1 MTDFFKTVRG
11 YMLEYLP
18 KQRCLS
24 ENTITSYKA
33 GLNLLIEYLRNEKQL
48 PVDQIKFSL
57 FDRQLILD
65 YLQWLEEKRKCSA
78 SSRNQRLM
86 VLRSF
91 FEYAGTVD
99 GTQVALQL
107 EVSKIPRKTE
117 SGKMVEYLS
126 ETALQ
131 TLLAQPDTTKETG
144 IRNQFFMTL
153 MYDTAARCGELLNLR
168 VRDIRLSLKH
178 PEAHLIGKGSKPRAV
193 ALLGRTAELCKRYMQ
208 IYHKSPKPDD
218 YLFYTV
224 IHGIR
229 HQMSADAVAAF
240 MKKYGESARAECPEV
255 PERVHPHQLRH
266 TRAIH
271 YYRGGMPLALVA
283 EQLGHA
289 SPETTKIYA
298 YADSDTKR
306 TAIEKVEQSKG
317 VGTAIPVWENNE
329 DMILQLVGLK

>member
-11 YMLEYLP
+11 YILEYLP

-33 GLNLLIEYLRNEKQL
+33 GLNLLIGYLRNEKQFT
-48 PVDQIKFSL
+48 VGQINFTIFDQ
-57 FDRQLILD
+57 QLILD
-65 YLQWLEEKRKCSA
+65 YLQWLENKRKCSV

-99 GTQVALQL
+99 GTQTALQL
-107 EVSKIPRKTE
+107 EVSKIPRK
-117 SGKMVEYLS
+117 SGRVKMVEYLS

-131 TLLAQPDTTKETG
+131 TLLVQPDTAKETG
-144 IRNQFFMTL
+144 IRDQFFMTL
-153 MYDTAARCGELLNLR
+153 MYDTAARCGELLNLH
-168 VRDIRLSLKH
+168 VRDIRLNLKY

-193 ALLGRTAELCKRYMQ
+193 ALLGRTCELCKRYMQ
-208 IYHKSPKPDD
+208 IYHKNPNPDD

-240 MKKYGESARAECPEV
+240 MKKYGKSARAACPEV

-289 SPETTKIYA
+289 SAETTKIYA
-298 YADSDTKR
+298 YADSNMKR
-306 TAIEKVEQSKG
+306 TAIEKIEQSKG
-317 VGTAIPVWENNE
+317 TPTIIPVWESNE
-329 DMILQLVGLK
+329 EMILQLVGLK